1 MYLRNMPFLKL
12 FSLVKQKFKGI
23 CSHPGPYGVIYGSD
37 SSEILILPS
46 VSGLPIRKH
55 LRYPILSVIAY
66 TGLAVLAGTV
76 GFRVFKTIEA
86 QVKKTNGENPFQE
99 YLAKDVQVPQER
111 IHAQVDVLAEHGTAL
126 FNQLK
131 RLIFVENIVDSVKF
145 ALILWALT
153 YIGCWFS
160 GFAIVILG
168 ESKSQ

>member
-1 MYLRNMPFLKL
+1 M
-12 FSLVKQKFKGI
+12 
-23 CSHPGPYGVIYGSD
+23 
-37 SSEILILPS
+37 SSRSTHVEGEILELLYWRDPKKSAVALSLTLLAVFIL
-46 VSGLPIRKH
+46 GK
-55 LRYPILSVIAY
+55 YPILSVIAY

-131 RLIFVENIVDSVKF
+131 RLIFVENIVDSVKVGSV
-145 ALILWALT
+145 LHWL
-153 YIGCWFS
+153 S
-160 GFAIVILG
+160 
-168 ESKSQ
+168 